1 MANLTRAEIMDI
13 SRKMQDENKMYI
25 RLVTFQELFALGVT
39 AIEVNYSGSGDSGDW
54 SDLTLRF
61 VSDNEE
67 ENERIRPEAEAKLE
81 NKRSTIWM
89 DSRYRTDGW
98 RYNLRLDEGTIR
110 DIIVRAMID
119 EVSNS
124 FGGWEIDDGS
134 YGCATIHLKTGLI
147 NIEHTW
153 RNISREHFGSVLF
166 DDADLIERKNEIFGF
181 VSEEDDS
188 IEIQHNLELNEM
200 DWSTTIP
207 EDRREE
213 ADKKIEEIADL
224 IRARTPQRWAS
235 ESWPILFITLN
246 RYEETIKCVVEVNS
260 ENETYDSA
268 QFYFTDQEEEEE
280 E

>member
-1 MANLTRAEIMDI
+1 MENLTRAEIMDI

-25 RLVTFQELFALGVT
+25 RLVTFQELLALGVT
-39 AIEVNYSGSGDSGDW
+39 AIEVTYSGSGDSGDW
-54 SDLTLRF
+54 SDLTLIF
-61 VSDNEE
+61 GSGDKE
-67 ENERIRPEAEAKLE
+67 ENARIRPEAEAKLE

-89 DSRYRTDGW
+89 DSLYRADGW

-110 DIIVRAMID
+110 DIIVRVVID

-134 YGCATIHLKTGLI
+134 HGCATIHLKTGLI

-153 RNISREHFGSVLF
+153 RNISRERFGSVLF
-166 DDADLIERKNEIFGF
+166 ADADLIERKDEIFGF
-181 VSEEDDS
+181 VSKEDDS
-188 IEIQHNLELNEM
+188 IEIEHNLELDEM
-200 DWSTTIP
+200 NWSTTIP

-213 ADKKIEEIADL
+213 ANKKIEEIADL
-224 IRARTPQRWAS
+224 ITSRTPRRWVS

-246 RYEETIKCVVEVNS
+246 RYEDTIKCVVEVNS

-268 QFYFTDQEEEEE
+268 HFYFTDQEEEEE